1 MRWDTIRDARIA
13 AVRDDGGYAMSR
25 PVRVLMAASKTR
37 YAVALLAGLAVT
49 SVVVRSQTQADRTQ
63 DKVAFPA
70 HTIIGNLHYVGTAT
84 LNSYLFTTPQG
95 HILINT
101 NYEDTVPLLR
111 ASVEKLGFK
120 LTDIKI
126 ILGSHAHP
134 DHQQADAMLKELS
147 GGAVVMVM
155 EQDVPAL
162 KAMKAPSG
170 KAYPAVRVLKDGE
183 QVSLGGTTL
192 TAHLTPGHTRGC
204 TTWTTRIADGGRT
217 YNVLIAC
224 GGLQENA
231 RLVNNTNYPGI
242 AEDFARGIKTFKSLP
257 ADVFLGAHSWF
268 FDLAGKHNRLGSGTN
283 PYVDPAGYKAWVDDM
298 EKKFNATLA
307 EQKK

>member
-1 MRWDTIRDARIA
+1 
-13 AVRDDGGYAMSR
+13 
-25 PVRVLMAASKTR
+25 MAATKTGW
-37 YAVALLAGLAVT
+37 AIAFVVGLAAASALVQT
-49 SVVVRSQTQADRTQ
+49 QTQADRTQ

-95 HILINT
+95 HILINSD
-101 NYEDTVPLLR
+101 YEDTVPLLR

-126 ILGSHAHP
+126 VLGSHAHP
-134 DHQQADAMLKELS
+134 DHQQADALLKELS
-147 GGAVVMVM
+147 GGATVMAM

-170 KAYPAVRVLKDGE
+170 KAYPADRVLKDGE

-204 TTWTTRIADGGRT
+204 TTWTTRMAEGGRM
-217 YNVLIAC
+217 YNVVIVCA
-224 GGLQENA
+224 GLQENA
-231 RLVNNTNYPGI
+231 QLVNNKNYPEI
-242 AEDFARGIKTFKSLP
+242 AEDFARSIKTYKSLP

-268 FDLAGKHNRLGSGTN
+268 FDLAGKHKRLGSAVN
-283 PYVDPAGYKAWVDDM
+283 PYVDPAGYKAWVDNH
-298 EKKFNATLA
+298 EKNYNTTLA
-307 EQKK
+307 QQKKQ